1 MLVYTIDSET
11 QRTRIVINVILKV
24 GKEERRVKA
33 LVDSGVEANYIK
45 RRLAIEINIPVIK
58 GEITPLI
65 SPKRRRIYSY
75 ADYILTVTAKDI

>member
-1 MLVYTIDSET
+1 MLIYTIDSET
-11 QRTRIVINVILKV
+11 RRIRIVINVILKV
-24 GKEERRVKA
+24 RKEERRVKA

-65 SPKRRRIYSY
+65 SPKGRKIYFY
-75 ADYILTVTAKDI
+75 VDYILIITAEDI